1 MLQFQK
7 LSDDVSVCMQVF
19 PEQIEFIA
27 KSGFKSI
34 INNRPDMEK
43 PGQPFA
49 GDIESQAQKHGLAYA
64 HIPMQP
70 GQLSL
75 ALIDAMLKAL
85 DELPKPVLAHCAS
98 GMRSAT
104 LWCFANVKDMGVDG
118 VISAAAA
125 AGMDMEKFRPA
136 LNQYALTAHPGLDG
150 K

>member
-7 LSDDVSVCMQVF
+7 LSDDVSISMQVF
-19 PEQIEFIA
+19 PEQLDFIA
-27 KSGFKSI
+27 KSDFKSI

-49 GDIESQAQKHGLAYA
+49 SDIEKMAQECGLSYA

-70 GQLSL
+70 GQLSV
-75 ALIDAMLKAL
+75 ALIDAMVKAF
-85 DELPKPVLAHCAS
+85 DELPKPILAYCAS

-125 AGMDMEKFRPA
+125 AGMDVEKIRPA
-136 LNQYALTAHPGLDG
+136 LSQYALS
-150 K
+150 